1 MPDAG
6 IDVQRTIIIIAICTA
21 CTVFER
27 AFPFLVF
34 GKREVPVIV
43 RRLGKVLP
51 MALMTTLIIYC
62 IKDISF
68 ADAARWIPYIC
79 GIASTA
85 LLHLW
90 KSNSLLSIAGGTA
103 VYMVLIRMIV

>member
-1 MPDAG
+1 MNSN
-6 IDVQRTIIIIAICTA
+6 IDVTRTLIVIAICTA

-34 GKREVPVIV
+34 GKRPVPDIV
-43 RRLGKVLP
+43 RRLGRVLP

-68 ADAARWIPYIC
+68 AAAGQWVPYIA
-79 GIASTA
+79 GIAATA